1 MIELLSHAS
10 TPILSAASILLIYAV
25 IEVKNIM
32 KYTKELTKD
41 KN

>member
-1 MIELLSHAS
+1 MIELLSNAS
-10 TPILSAASILLIYAV
+10 TPIVSAAIVLFIYAV

-32 KYTKELTKD
+32 KYTKQLTKN